1 MELNRENKAEL
12 LFHRLRERLESMS
25 DGESFPSVRQIMQE
39 YQVSRFTV
47 DPVLRKLRE
56 QGLLEAVVGS
66 GMFVRHPVAEKQP
79 GMLILEPDWESPSI
93 RDMSSLLAAQA
104 RKHNFEPEIRALDHR
119 EDFCRMLPELP
130 GGVIVANSL
139 ARNLLTADQVRA
151 LVNAP
156 TPCILCL
163 NAARVDRV
171 RFVNGNNFAAGMMAA
186 NYFFRCGYRRMG
198 FLRTE
203 PHGISSDDL
212 IEGFQLAA
220 GAFGCSVGI
229 FDCGTRSGEDSSER
243 TRDYLARHLDR
254 ICGCDALLV
263 GSNLPAIAAMG
274 YLEARGVSIPEELGI
289 LALGDSKISHAE
301 QLSVVAAAR
310 SEIAAEVVEM
320 ASDILNRR
328 FDRKFQIEISPRI
341 IERGSTQSTEARSVQ
356 AAYEQEVVK

>member
-1 MELNRENKAEL
+1 
-12 LFHRLRERLESMS
+12 
-25 DGESFPSVRQIMQE
+25 
-39 YQVSRFTV
+39 
-47 DPVLRKLRE
+47 
-56 QGLLEAVVGS
+56 
-66 GMFVRHPVAEKQP
+66 
-79 GMLILEPDWESPSI
+79 
-93 RDMSSLLAAQA
+93 
-104 RKHNFEPEIRALDHR
+104 
-119 EDFCRMLPELP
+119 MLPELP

-220 GAFGCSVGI
+220 GTFGCSVGI

-310 SEIAAEVVEM
+310 SEIAAEVVAM

-328 FDRKFQIEISPRI
+328 FDRKFQIEVPPKLV
-341 IERGSTQSTEARSVQ
+341 ERGSVRQLIQTGNLSVI
-356 AAYEQEVVK
+356 

>member
-66 GMFVRHPVAEKQP
+66 GMFVRHPVAEKRP
-79 GMLILEPDWESPSI
+79 RMLILEPDWESPSV
-93 RDMSSLLAAQA
+93 RDMSSQLAAQA
-104 RKHNFEPEIRALDHR
+104 RKYNFEPEIRALDHR

-130 GGVIVANSL
+130 GGVVVANSL
-139 ARNLLTADQVRA
+139 VRGLLTPEQVHR
-151 LVNAP
+151 LVNAS

-163 NAARVDRV
+163 NAARVERI
-171 RFVNGNNFAAGMMAA
+171 RFVNGNNLAAGMMAA
-186 NYFFRCGYRRMG
+186 NYFFRCGYQRIG

-203 PHGISSDDL
+203 PHGVASDDL
-212 IEGFQLAA
+212 FEGFRLAA
-220 GAFGCSVGI
+220 GTLGCSVSM

-310 SEIAAEVVEM
+310 SEIAAEVVAM